1 MEKQIHFYKDYCYDV
16 EIYSFDGT
24 LEAIE
29 RGDEEI
35 RTNSIANISFDLI
48 DKGYDI
54 YLHTNKE
61 IYKIEP
67 GMHTKSGKELRKEY
81 NLLKLVIA
89 GVFD

>member
-54 YLHTNKE
+54 YLHTSKE
-61 IYKIEP
+61 IYKIEL
-67 GMHTKSGKELRKEY
+67 GMHTKSGKELRKEH